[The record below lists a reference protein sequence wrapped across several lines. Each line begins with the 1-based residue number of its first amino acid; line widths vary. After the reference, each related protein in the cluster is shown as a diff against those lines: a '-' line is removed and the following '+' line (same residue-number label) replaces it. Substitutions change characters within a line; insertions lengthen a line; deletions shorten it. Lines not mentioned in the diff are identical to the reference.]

1 MIAYIKGELVILE
14 EDRVIVDVGG
24 VGYGI
29 YMPGR
34 AMSALPADRF
44 GSAYSYI
51 SECKRRCDAALRIS
65 YERRPCSVSQ
75 SDHSQ
80 WNRAKRRTQH
90 FVSAFGR

>member
-34 AMSALPADRF
+34 AMSALSADQVRKCLF
-44 GSAYSYI
+44 I
-51 SECKRRCDAALRIS
+51 HI
-65 YERRPCSVSQ
+65 
-75 SDHSQ
+75 
-80 WNRAKRRTQH
+80 
-90 FVSAFGR
+90 